1 MRVQLL
7 VLEIVK
13 IFWNEGH
20 LPEICQTTNDPG
32 LAQETIY

>member
-7 VLEIVK
+7 VLEIVN

-20 LPEICQTTNDPG
+20 LPEICQTTNDLG
-32 LAQETIY
+32 LTQETIY